1 MKCIPKPGI
10 AARTPALVYFIDVL
24 VSITYEQDV
33 PRYLLLFTSEVLGN
47 KTVCIF
53 LLFLWSYFPLL
64 TLLSGLHRH
73 SPVIW
78 TDNMQEIPMPTSK
91 HIWTKLSEFLVL
103 NPNWSHHNSH
113 QLSTTPPAIHASQTW
128 HFSAVAVMLT
138 WLPSPLCLAHPASA
152 AYYIRR
158 KKKTPKEKH
167 HASHLTIKL
176 PTSLF

>member
-10 AARTPALVYFIDVL
+10 AARTPALVYFIEVL

-91 HIWTKLSEFLVL
+91 HIWTKPSFRILGTEPKLISSQLPPTLHNSSCHPCFPNLAFLCSGSDAYLTPISLVL
-103 NPNWSHHNSH
+103 GAPC
-113 QLSTTPPAIHASQTW
+113 I
-128 HFSAVAVMLT
+128 
-138 WLPSPLCLAHPASA
+138 C
-152 AYYIRR
+152 
-158 KKKTPKEKH
+158 
-167 HASHLTIKL
+167 
-176 PTSLF
+176 SLLH